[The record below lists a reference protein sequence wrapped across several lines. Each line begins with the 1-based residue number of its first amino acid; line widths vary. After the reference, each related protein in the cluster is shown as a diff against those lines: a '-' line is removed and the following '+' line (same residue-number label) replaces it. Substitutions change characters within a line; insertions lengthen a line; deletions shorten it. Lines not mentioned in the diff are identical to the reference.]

1 MRYNTESDEKF
12 EGNYQVI
19 SLTKD
24 VEEDDISVERDVWIK
39 HLSKEPFSTIV
50 VDGKF
55 IVEMEFSSKEV
66 MIVAVKEYTIQRSVD
81 YRVYESEPTT
91 FYAKCVIRRY
101 NGSHTCIR
109 SIISQD
115 HAKLDSGTI
124 AEAIKPLVEAD
135 LSLKVKS
142 VIGEVQSKFNYMIS
156 YRKVRL
162 AKQKAIENI
171 FGSGKLLMKLC
182 RHMV

>member
-1 MRYNTESDEKF
+1 
-12 EGNYQVI
+12 
-19 SLTKD
+19 
-24 VEEDDISVERDVWIK
+24 
-39 HLSKEPFSTIV
+39 
-50 VDGKF
+50 
-55 IVEMEFSSKEV
+55 MEFSSKEV

-81 YRVYESEPTT
+81 YRV
-91 FYAKCVIRRY
+91 
-101 NGSHTCIR
+101 